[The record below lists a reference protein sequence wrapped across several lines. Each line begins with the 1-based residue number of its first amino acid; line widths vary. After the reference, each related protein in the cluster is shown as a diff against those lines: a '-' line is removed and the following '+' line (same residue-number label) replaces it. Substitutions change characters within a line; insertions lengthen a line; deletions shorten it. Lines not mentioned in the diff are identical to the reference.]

1 MHSEGCLEIGH
12 CRWRATTFA
21 RRWVN
26 NLGWRR
32 KRVFL
37 LQLSC
42 DGGKDNSRAFTRQS
56 QITLGGMRPNLS
68 GKNLMGLLRPKVPSF
83 SFDKISLPVQ
93 REFIHPSLFPDK
105 ILKIAIWAVKKGHP
119 LKDLVAV
126 VFWQILICGKILA
139 ALKTWENTLQLSS
152 FFKQCKGQCCWE
164 NSLNLYDLL
173 GGFVEAPGKY
183 LWHFLRV
190 LWIPFKSYISVAPSI
205 YETDITMQC
214 MYTPWKLC
222 QLTLHHTATGISAKA
237 HHQQNFVWFPICES
251 ILNETC

>member
-1 MHSEGCLEIGH
+1 MHSERCLEIGH

-32 KRVFL
+32 KLVFL

-105 ILKIAIWAVKKGHP
+105 ILKMAIWAVKKVTLWRIWLPWFFDKSWYVEKYHAYGCTE
-119 LKDLVAV
+119 DLRKYPSAFIFFQTMKGAV
-126 VFWQILICGKILA
+126 
-139 ALKTWENTLQLSS
+139 
-152 FFKQCKGQCCWE
+152 
-164 NSLNLYDLL
+164 LL
-173 GGFVEAPGKY
+173 GEQFE
-183 LWHFLRV
+183 L
-190 LWIPFKSYISVAPSI
+190 
-205 YETDITMQC
+205 
-214 MYTPWKLC
+214 
-222 QLTLHHTATGISAKA
+222 
-237 HHQQNFVWFPICES
+237 VWF
-251 ILNETC
+251 TG

>member
-1 MHSEGCLEIGH
+1 MHSERCLEIGH

-32 KRVFL
+32 KLVFL

-105 ILKIAIWAVKKGHP
+105 ILKMAIWAVKKGHP

-126 VFWQILICGKILA
+126 VFWQILICGKISCIWLHWRPE
-139 ALKTWENTLQLSS
+139 K
-152 FFKQCKGQCCWE
+152 
-164 NSLNLYDLL
+164 
-173 GGFVEAPGKY
+173 
-183 LWHFLRV
+183 
-190 LWIPFKSYISVAPSI
+190 IPFSFHLFSNNARGSALGRTVWTCMI
-205 YETDITMQC
+205 YWVDLWRPLANTCGIFCAFCEFHLKATFLLPPQYMKLTSLC
-214 MYTPWKLC
+214 NAPWKLC
-222 QLTLHHTATGISAKA
+222 Q
-237 HHQQNFVWFPICES
+237 
-251 ILNETC
+251 